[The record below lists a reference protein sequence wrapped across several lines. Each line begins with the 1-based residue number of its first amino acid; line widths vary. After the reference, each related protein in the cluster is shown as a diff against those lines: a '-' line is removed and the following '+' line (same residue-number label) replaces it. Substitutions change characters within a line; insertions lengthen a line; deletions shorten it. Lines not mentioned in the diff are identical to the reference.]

1 MKYHAECL
9 ITNFYLLLN
18 CKLTGGLGED
28 VINFFFYSWIL
39 NTKYI
44 VWVQIFVVHMNEGRH
59 LKY

>member
-9 ITNFYLLLN
+9 ITNFYLLLD
-18 CKLTGGLGED
+18 CKLTGGSGGGCD
-28 VINFFFYSWIL
+28 YFFYSWIL

-44 VWVQIFVVHMNEGRH
+44 VGMQIFVVHMNEGRH